1 LIDTFLTAALVILA
15 ISALG
20 CLYRLLKGPS
30 VPDRVA
36 ALDSIGILL
45 ISITALVCVLFR
57 TTAYLDIVLVIGI
70 LSFIGT
76 TAFARFIERGEVIEY
91 GDDRTG
97 R

>member
-1 LIDTFLTAALVILA
+1 MIDSFLTTALVILA
-15 ISALG
+15 ISVLG

-45 ISITALVCVLFR
+45 LAITALICVLLR

-76 TAFARFIERGEVIEY
+76 TAFARFIERGEVLEY
-91 GDDRTG
+91 GDDRNG
-97 R
+97 G

>member
-1 LIDTFLTAALVILA
+1 MIDTLLTTALVILA
-15 ISALG
+15 IAVLG

-30 VPDRVA
+30 TPDRIA

-45 ISITALVCVLFR
+45 ISITATVCVLLR

-91 GDDRTG
+91 GDDRPG